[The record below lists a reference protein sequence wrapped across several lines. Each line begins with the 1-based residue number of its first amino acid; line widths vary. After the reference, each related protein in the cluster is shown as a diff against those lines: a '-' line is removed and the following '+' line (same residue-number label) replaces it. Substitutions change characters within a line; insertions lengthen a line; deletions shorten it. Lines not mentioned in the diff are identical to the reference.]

1 MSLKRTRIP
10 NLAPTPSVV
19 NARSSSVKVFPPE
32 KIRNVALVGH
42 SGSGKTT
49 LAEALLFRAG
59 AIDRIGTVEAG
70 TTVTDYDPE
79 EHDRGTTITMALAP
93 FEWKGHKINLIDTPG
108 YADYAGELHA
118 ALRVTDLA
126 IFVIDAVEGVEVQT
140 EYAWRIAERL
150 NTPRMVFINKLDKE
164 RASFENTLAEIRDR
178 FGAGIAPIELP
189 IGTEEAFHGVADL
202 FRDKAYI
209 YDSGSAQTT
218 EMPEDMVDR
227 EHEVHDNLVE
237 GIVVGDDE
245 LLERYLD
252 GDMPSV
258 QELEHVMADGVA
270 TGKVFPVVCGSA
282 TGPIAVDRLA
292 DFIVELAPAPADR
305 PPAIVTAGD
314 QEVEIEKD
322 PDGEPLAFVFKTLA
336 DPYVG
341 QISLLK
347 VLSGTLKP
355 ETHLTSGRSGQDE
368 RLAKIATMFGSET
381 TLVAAAPAGDII
393 AVAKLIDTKTGDT
406 LAPKDK
412 PVTASPIDFPEPV
425 LATALVA
432 KTQSD
437 DDKLTSALYRILEE
451 DASLK
456 LERNSETHQTL
467 LYGLGDNHVNT
478 AIDKLKRKFG
488 VEVDQEKVR
497 VAYRETITRSADAEG
512 RHKKQS
518 GGHGQFGVCHLKL
531 RPTARG
537 KGFEFVDKVKG
548 GSIPRGF
555 IPAVEKGIIET
566 MADGGIH
573 GFPVVDIEVTVD
585 DGKYHAVDS
594 SEMAFKLAAR
604 AGFKEAFE
612 NAGPVVLEP
621 VSRVAITVPVAYQ
634 GDVMGDIASRR
645 GSVQGT
651 TTDDSGSQVIDALLP
666 TSEIVRYA
674 IDLRSLTHG
683 WGRYTASFDH
693 YQEMPSHLV
702 DRAMADAKA
711 E

>member
-1 MSLKRTRIP
+1 
-10 NLAPTPSVV
+10 
-19 NARSSSVKVFPPE
+19 
-32 KIRNVALVGH
+32 
-42 SGSGKTT
+42 
-49 LAEALLFRAG
+49 
-59 AIDRIGTVEAG
+59 
-70 TTVTDYDPE
+70 
-79 EHDRGTTITMALAP
+79 
-93 FEWKGHKINLIDTPG
+93 
-108 YADYAGELHA
+108 
-118 ALRVTDLA
+118 
-126 IFVIDAVEGVEVQT
+126 
-140 EYAWRIAERL
+140 
-150 NTPRMVFINKLDKE
+150 
-164 RASFENTLAEIRDR
+164 
-178 FGAGIAPIELP
+178 
-189 IGTEEAFHGVADL
+189 
-202 FRDKAYI
+202 
-209 YDSGSAQTT
+209 
-218 EMPEDMVDR
+218 
-227 EHEVHDNLVE
+227 
-237 GIVVGDDE
+237 
-245 LLERYLD
+245 
-252 GDMPSV
+252 
-258 QELEHVMADGVA
+258 
-270 TGKVFPVVCGSA
+270 VCGSA

>member
-1 MSLKRTRIP
+1 
-10 NLAPTPSVV
+10 
-19 NARSSSVKVFPPE
+19 VKVFPPE

-70 TTVTDYDPE
+70 NTVTDYDPE
-79 EHDRGTTITMALAP
+79 EHERGTTITMALAP
-93 FEWKGHKINLIDTPG
+93 FEWRGYKINMIDTPG

-140 EYAWRIAERL
+140 EYAWRITERL
-150 NTPRMVFINKLDKE
+150 NTPRMIFVNKLDKE
-164 RASFENTLAEIRDR
+164 RSSFDATLAQLRER

-189 IGTEEAFHGVADL
+189 IGREEAFHGIADL

-209 YDSGSAQTT
+209 YDSGSAQETD
-218 EMPEDMVDR
+218 MPEELVDR

-237 GIVVGDDE
+237 GIVVGDDA

-252 GDMPSV
+252 GDIPTV
-258 QELEHVMADGVA
+258 AELEHAMADGVA
-270 TGKVFPVVCGSA
+270 IGRVFPVVCGSA

-292 DFIVELAPAPADR
+292 DFIVELAPSPVDR
-305 PPAIVTAGD
+305 PPAIVTVGD
-314 QEVEIEKD
+314 ERVPVEKN
-322 PDGEPLAFVFKTLA
+322 PNGEPLAFVFKTLA

-381 TLVAAAPAGDII
+381 TLVEAAPAGDII

-412 PVTASPIDFPEPV
+412 LVSAEPIEFPEPV

-432 KTQSD
+432 RTQSD
-437 DDKLTSALYRILEE
+437 DDKLTAALYRILEE
-451 DASLK
+451 DASLR

-478 AIDKLKRKFG
+478 AIDKLSRKFG

-497 VAYRETITRSADAEG
+497 VPYRETISRSADAEG
-512 RHKKQS
+512 KHRKQS
-518 GGHGQFGVCHLKL
+518 GGHGQFGVCHLIL
-531 RPTARG
+531 RPTPRG
-537 KGFEFVDKVKG
+537 DGFEFIDRVKG

-555 IPAVEKGIIET
+555 IPAVEKGIVES
-566 MADGGIH
+566 MQDGGNH
-573 GFPVVDIEVTVD
+573 GFPVVDVEVTVD

-604 AGFKEAFE
+604 AGFRDAFDA
-612 NAGPVVLEP
+612 AGPIVLEP
-621 VSRVAITVPVAYQ
+621 VSFVAITVPANYQ
-634 GDVMGDIASRR
+634 GDVMGDVASRR

-651 TTDDSGSQVIDALLP
+651 TTGEGGSQVIDALIP

-683 WGRYTASFDH
+683 WGRYTAAFDH
-693 YQEMPSHLV
+693 YQEMPAHLV